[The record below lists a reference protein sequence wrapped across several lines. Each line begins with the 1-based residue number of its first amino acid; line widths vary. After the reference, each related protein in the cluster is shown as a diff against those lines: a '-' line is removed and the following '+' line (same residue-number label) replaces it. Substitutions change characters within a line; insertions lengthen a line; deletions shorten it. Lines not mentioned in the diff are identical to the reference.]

1 MRLCFHARSGAAGQI
16 YLFKMG
22 TLFQPDYRRSSWLG
36 PGSLVIV
43 GLIALLIETGHLN
56 PFQLLHWYIRWWP
69 ELLIGAGLLALGEW
83 WFDRNHYCSNGAKI
97 AFIICCLA
105 LLVSDHGSFG
115 IYVSGHL
122 INAEDLAHLLT
133 RE

>member
-1 MRLCFHARSGAAGQI
+1 
-16 YLFKMG
+16 MG
-22 TLFQPDYRRSSWLG
+22 TSFQPGYQRSSWLG
-36 PGSLVIV
+36 PGLLVIV

-56 PFQLLHWYIRWWP
+56 PFLLLHWYIRWWP

-83 WFDRNHYCSNGAKI
+83 WFDRNHYCSNGARI

>member
-1 MRLCFHARSGAAGQI
+1 
-16 YLFKMG
+16 MG
-22 TLFQPDYRRSSWLG
+22 TLFQPDYQRSSWLG
-36 PGSLVIV
+36 SGLLVIV

-56 PFQLLHWYIRWWP
+56 PFHLLHWYIRWWP
-69 ELLIGAGLLALGEW
+69 ELLIGAGFLALGEW

>member
-1 MRLCFHARSGAAGQI
+1 M
-16 YLFKMG
+16 
-22 TLFQPDYRRSSWLG
+22 LG
-36 PGSLVIV
+36 PGLLVLF

-56 PFQLLHWYIRWWP
+56 PFHLLHWYIRWWP
-69 ELLIGAGLLALGEW
+69 VLLMGAGLLALGEW
-83 WFDRNHYCSNGAKI
+83 WFARNHNNPHYCSNAARI

-105 LLVSDHGSFG
+105 LLVSPHGSFG

-122 INAEDLAHLLT
+122 VNCEDLIHLLI

>member
-1 MRLCFHARSGAAGQI
+1 
-16 YLFKMG
+16 MG
-22 TLFQPDYRRSSWLG
+22 TLYHRSNFQPDYQGKFRSSCMLG
-36 PGSLVIV
+36 PGLLVLF

-56 PFQLLHWYIRWWP
+56 PFHLLHWYIRWWP
-69 ELLIGAGLLALGEW
+69 VLLIGAGLLALGEW
-83 WFDRNHYCSNGAKI
+83 WFARNHNSPHYCSNAARI

-105 LLVSDHGSFG
+105 LLVSPHGSFG

-122 INAEDLAHLLT
+122 VNGEDLIHLLI

>member
-1 MRLCFHARSGAAGQI
+1 
-16 YLFKMG
+16 MG
-22 TLFQPDYRRSSWLG
+22 TLFHGSNFQPDYQRKFRSSCMLG
-36 PGSLVIV
+36 PCLLVFV

-56 PFQLLHWYIRWWP
+56 PFHLLHWYIRWGP
-69 ELLIGAGLLALGEW
+69 VLLIDAGLPALGEW
-83 WFDRNHYCSNGAKI
+83 WFARSHKDPHYCSNAAKL

-105 LLVSDHGSFG
+105 LLVSPHGSFG

-122 INAEDLAHLLT
+122 VSGEDLLHLLT